1 MWPFVCAPGAVFD
14 VHRRPSHAGNK
25 HKAWGPVEKRY
36 LRIHALGLRTKYP
49 AGGFDRSILG
59 RVRALHARSHG
70 AQHLRLM
77 VYCSRPPRVHSSST
91 PAYAQRQR
99 LATPSATPLC
109 WASAPTAAVKTTAGN
124 SPTQDGHFSDAQLCR
139 LHRSPLSGRL
149 RLSCAQ
155 VTLLWSDA
163 QPTHTRIP
171 CIATRVGLPRSG
183 RWTRHFHIIPS
194 ERTRF
199 GIRDQ
204 QRSVCCM
211 HANATAC
218 CSLAGHGACSP
229 CQMQIHTCA
238 HHLCT
243 YAFAVQATPV
253 IEGIDSFS
261 YFYFPPFLIYIRTL
275 CTLVLH
281 VLYMHFYCTSLYFT
295 SSRTLRTFDVFYC
308 TLCTPPRAN
317 VLSCI

>member
-1 MWPFVCAPGAVFD
+1 
-14 VHRRPSHAGNK
+14 
-25 HKAWGPVEKRY
+25 
-36 LRIHALGLRTKYP
+36 
-49 AGGFDRSILG
+49 
-59 RVRALHARSHG
+59 
-70 AQHLRLM
+70 M

-91 PAYAQRQR
+91 PAYMYAQRQR

-229 CQMQIHTCA
+229 CQIHTCA
-238 HHLCT
+238 PSLHMLLLCRRPLLLSVSQSSQRT
-243 YAFAVQATPV
+243 AGSSFLAAVVGQLSKTRGCLCSRSLSAV
-253 IEGIDSFS
+253 DRKIG
-261 YFYFPPFLIYIRTL
+261 LIK
-275 CTLVLH
+275 
-281 VLYMHFYCTSLYFT
+281 
-295 SSRTLRTFDVFYC
+295 
-308 TLCTPPRAN
+308 
-317 VLSCI
+317 CIWSACWHRV